1 MPYPPE
7 RNRVGPAAVDQ
18 ATDSPD
24 DPGTGRPG
32 WMAAAG
38 CRGVPTAV
46 FYDAATEAEAI
57 GCCAGC
63 AVQSVC
69 LAHAL
74 QTAEPD
80 GVWGGLPARRRWDL
94 LAGRPTT
101 ARRPGPPRHLS
112 DDELRS
118 LLGGADPDR
127 PAVVQLL
134 ERVSLSTAGAYLYLA
149 RARELGLVERR
160 GRMLYPAARRV
171 RSARAQPPP

>member
-18 ATDSPD
+18 ATDSHD

-80 GVWGGLPARRRWDL
+80 GVWGGLPARRRRDL
-94 LAGRPTT
+94 LAGRAAE
-101 ARRPGPPRHLS
+101 ARRPGPQRHLG
-112 DDELRS
+112 DGELRE
-118 LLGGADPDR
+118 LLADADPDR
-127 PAVVQLL
+127 PAVAQLL
-134 ERVSLSTAGAYLYLA
+134 ERVPLSTAGAYLYLA

-160 GRMLYPAARRV
+160 GRLLYPALCRDG
-171 RSARAQPPP
+171 SAGAQPTP